1 MIKILLLFLLP
12 LILLSSTQF
21 VFAEDS
27 NDNTCIKNCS
37 NLDDEQNS
45 LDPEK
50 PKFYK
55 IIDPDIHIDFSDDS
69 HWDGLS
75 TNSDYWQIR
84 DGEGHFMLYAGNQQL
99 NSATY
104 DLLPFLEY
112 EVGEEWI
119 LRYKIT
125 FDNYNQGNNSKWSE
139 LLIGL
144 HNESENGLNIQWGV
158 GLGFLNG
165 ANLKFTN
172 LMYGYGTYNEW
183 HCCPVKGQLND
194 ERSLPGPNQT
204 LWVEYV
210 KGNETLT
217 VRIFDDENYQNL
229 IEQKTVNGWSI
240 DGLRFLK
247 ISPLVED
254 SSVNG
259 SLSGRIDDIKF
270 YNDETTVYQADKA
283 PIPEALEPKTMDEML
298 KESLG
303 DDYVEPQSESV
314 YTTPIPPGFEDI
326 VSSWSTGIIS
336 DQEFYSILKPLI
348 INEKMLVEELSR
360 AYGQKLDLTYKA
372 QTIKIPTDEKCPSCI
387 KEDFVHVRWVTP
399 DGLPESASAVVN
411 ILAPSGENTRLTT
424 SSTSGITYKITSE
437 FSPGLYEIS
446 VTYANKKFDISP
458 LLLTDQEIPKIP
470 FWVKYDSLKWANGEL
485 PESEFVDSLIFLI
498 QNGQLTFNYD
508 IFVNKESEILITP
521 QEKLEELFPTEDEIS
536 AISPEVPPPIWEYL
550 VSSDA
555 LRLVNM
561 DFVSAQKILEDKTRS
576 YDPIFGKY
584 DVPFTMIQIYEFD
597 SNEMAKEFIEEQIWT
612 KNVIV
617 EGTISEDEF
626 SYQDYRYNRIFENSD
641 MNGTSQTTGDC
652 LYNLTQNSSTMM
664 LDETHFLQ
672 CVLEDKIIQI
682 YVSEDYSVV
691 DKTFSFEL
699 MDIILKKIN
708 NMTEIQSVKNVLALD
723 NVLVPQPSP
732 SQPSPSQPSPSKLT
746 DENDPEISGAS
757 VGINNFVCKKDDF
770 GTISMS
776 GQFVN
781 GQNSFEKIKINIT
794 IESYDDDILAFGSD
808 YVLKLNP
815 HEIRTIDG
823 YAFVDEPFHKC
834 HATVDWEKST

>member
-1 MIKILLLFLLP
+1 MIKILLSFLLSF
-12 LILLSSTQF
+12 ILLSSVQI
-21 VFAEDS
+21 VFAENS
-27 NDNTCIKNCS
+27 NETPCIENCS

-55 IIDPDIHIDFSDDS
+55 IIDPDVHIDFSDDS
-69 HWDGLS
+69 HWEGLS

-84 DGEGHFMLYAGNQQL
+84 DGEGYFMLYSGNQQL

-125 FDNYNQGNNSKWSE
+125 LDNYDQGNNSKWSE

-144 HNESENGLNIQWGV
+144 HDQSENGLNIQWGV

-183 HCCPVKGQLND
+183 HCCPMKGQLQD

-210 KGNETLT
+210 KGNEILT
-217 VRIFDDENYQNL
+217 VRIFDDENFENL
-229 IEQKTVNGWSI
+229 IEQKTVSGWSI

-270 YNDETTVYQADKA
+270 YNNETTVYQSDKA
-283 PIPEALEPKTMDEML
+283 PMPEVLKPKTMDELL

-303 DDYVEPQSESV
+303 EHYVEPLPEYV
-314 YTTPIPPGFEDI
+314 YTTPISSGFEDI

-336 DQEFYSILKPLI
+336 DDEFYSILKPLV
-348 INEKMLVEELSR
+348 INERMLVEELSR
-360 AYGQKLDLTYKA
+360 AYGQKLDLTYKP
-372 QTIKIPTDEKCPSCI
+372 QTIKIPVGGKCSSCTV
-387 KEDFVHVRWVTP
+387 EDFVHIKWKTP
-399 DGLPESASAVVN
+399 DGLPENASVIVD
-411 ILAPSGENTRLTT
+411 IIDPLGKHTKLTT
-424 SSTSGITYKITSE
+424 SSTTGVIFRITNE
-437 FSPGLYEIS
+437 FHSGLYEIS
-446 VTYANKKFDISP
+446 VTYANKKFNVSP
-458 LLLTDQEIPKIP
+458 LLLVDEAIPKIP
-470 FWVKYDSLKWANGEL
+470 FWIKHNSEKWANGDL

-498 QNGQLTFNYD
+498 QNGQITFNHD
-508 IFVNKESEILITP
+508 IFVKKESEIIITP
-521 QEKLEELFPTEDEIS
+521 QEVLEEFFPTQDEITK
-536 AISPEVPPPIWEYL
+536 ISPKIPPPIWEYL
-550 VSSDA
+550 VTSDA

-561 DFVSAQKILEDKTRS
+561 DFVSVQKILEDKTRY
-576 YDPIFGKY
+576 YDPIYGKY
-584 DVPFTMIQIYEFD
+584 DVPFTMMQIYQFD
-597 SNEMAKEFIEEQIWT
+597 SNEVAKEFIEEQIWT
-612 KNVIV
+612 NNVLV
-617 EGTISEDEF
+617 EGTISGDELD
-626 SYQDYRYNRIFENSD
+626 YQDYRYNRIFENSD
-641 MNGTSQTTGDC
+641 MNGTSETTGDC
-652 LYNLTQNSSTMM
+652 LYNMTLNSSNMT

-672 CVLEDKIIQI
+672 CVLDEKIIQI
-682 YVSEDYSVV
+682 YVSEDYHAV
-691 DKTFSFEL
+691 DKKFSFAL

-708 NMTEIQSVKNVLALD
+708 DTTKIQFVGNVLTFDNILD
-723 NVLVPQPSP
+723 EQQSP
-732 SQPSPSQPSPSKLT
+732 SQQSSDNSAKNDP
-746 DENDPEISGAS
+746 ENDPEIFGSS
-757 VGINNFVCKKDDF
+757 IGINNFVCKKDDF
-770 GTISMS
+770 GTINMA
-776 GQFVN
+776 GKFIN
-781 GQNSFEKIKINIT
+781 GENSFEKVKIDIT
-794 IESYDDDILAFGSD
+794 IESYDGEILAFGYD
-808 YVLKLNP
+808 YVLKINS
-815 HEIRTIDG
+815 HETRAIDG

-834 HATVDWEKST
+834 FATVDWDNSN